1 MIISDLSLY
10 LSAAAIAA
18 LPLNMTTKEAADWKF
33 LKAVALV
40 ESGDKYN
47 TIGDGGRA
55 LGKYQMHVSAWVD
68 GNTWLKANGRKTWT
82 RSSWL
87 NPKAQDQV
95 AYGFLQATK
104 ERLIR
109 GGHEADPITIYL
121 VYSMGYQGWKD
132 AGGMIPVDKAD
143 GAVRVANLFAQ

>member
-1 MIISDLSLY
+1 MLDLSLY
-10 LSAAAIAA
+10 LSASAIAA

-40 ESGDKYN
+40 ESGDRYN

-55 LGKYQMHVSAWVD
+55 LGKYQMHIGSWVD
-68 GNTWLKANGRKTWT
+68 GNGWLKAHGRKTWT

-95 AYGFLQATK
+95 AYGFLQVTK
-104 ERLIR
+104 ERLVN
-109 GGHEADPITIYL
+109 GGHEADTITIYL
-121 VYSMGYQGWKD
+121 VYAMGYQGWKD
-132 AGGMIPVDKAD
+132 AKGMIPKEKAD
-143 GAVRVANLFAQ
+143 AAVRVGNLFAQ